1 MKPGEQQH
9 QFCLSFP
16 HAGSVT
22 ETALSDGRRVTVA
35 LQISGVY
42 APVGTAPVE
51 ALTDPTVIGYLLLG
65 ITYFNPLY
73 IPETSGLSKV
83 SSVKSAKLPATF
95 SYE

>member
-1 MKPGEQQH
+1 MKPVAQQH
-9 QFCLSFP
+9 QFWMSFP

-42 APVGTAPVE
+42 APVLTTATADPE
-51 ALTDPTVIGYLLLG
+51 APGHLILG
-65 ITYFNPLY
+65 INYFNPLY

-83 SSVKSAKLPATF
+83 SSINSVVSLLF
-95 SYE
+95 MRSS

>member
-42 APVGTAPVE
+42 APLATTTVDF
-51 ALTDPTVIGYLLLG
+51 LTDPTVPGYALLG
-65 ITYFNPLY
+65 LNYFNPLY

-83 SSVKSAKLPATF
+83 SSINLVVSLLF
-95 SYE
+95 LRGL